1 MLSDVQRKPTDWTFR
16 LDEKSISDAAS
27 HCKDRFTNG
36 YLRLAFCIPG
46 ILHPEKS
53 PSQIDA
59 EAALATFRVNT
70 LGPLLLSKHFSSF
83 LPRKSDKLESHPG
96 LPPSAVFA
104 LMSARVGSITDNSLG
119 GWYSYRASKAAVNQI
134 AKSIDI
140 YLKQRCGENAMC
152 LSLHPGTVKTG
163 LSEEFWGSTP
173 SEKLFAPDYAAEKLL
188 EVVKKVGL
196 GDRGKCLDWKGNV
209 IPP

>member
-1 MLSDVQRKPTDWTFR
+1 MR
-16 LDEKSISDAAS
+16 LTTCTDEKTISDAS
-27 HCKDRFTNG
+27 SYCKDRFSKG

-59 EAALATFRVNT
+59 EKALNTFRVNA
-70 LGPLLLSKHFSSF
+70 LGPLLLSKYFSDF
-83 LPRKSDKLESHPG
+83 LPRKTSKLDVYPG
-96 LPPSAVFA
+96 LPTSAVLA

-134 AKSIDI
+134 SKSIDVF
-140 YLKQRCGENAMC
+140 LRQRSGDNAMC

-163 LSEEFWGSTP
+163 LSKDFWESTP
-173 SEKLFAPDYAAEKLL
+173 SEKLFAPEFVAERLM
-188 EVVKKVGL
+188 EVVKDVGL
-196 GDRGKCLDWKGNV
+196 EGRGKCWDWEGKV
-209 IPP
+209 VPP